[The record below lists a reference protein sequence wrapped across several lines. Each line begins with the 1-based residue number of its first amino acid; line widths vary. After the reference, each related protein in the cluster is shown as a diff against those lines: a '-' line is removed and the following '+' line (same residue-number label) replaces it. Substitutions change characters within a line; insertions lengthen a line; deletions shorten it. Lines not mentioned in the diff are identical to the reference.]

1 MKVGYMTNAW
11 GSVAGHPGGVTS
23 IKDLFYISTGD
34 DEQAIREI
42 SKAGFEFIEIFDGN
56 LMAYAA
62 NPSKFSDMLSKY
74 NVKLLAVY
82 TGADFI
88 YDEIRV
94 EEFFKMKQAM
104 QLAKQFG
111 AKHICIG
118 GGAIR
123 STGIVD
129 EDYIKLAKGLD
140 DAMDMSGDMG
150 LVASYHPHL
159 GTCVQSPDQLDKLMP
174 LTKINLCPDCG
185 HIAAGGGDPVEVVK
199 KYKDRIQYL
208 NLKDYKDGGFYPL
221 GMGNIDFKQIISILS
236 NNAVKVDYTV
246 EADGYA
252 GSPEEAAKVSYEY
265 LSEIL

>member
-129 EDYIKLAKGLD
+129 EDYIKLAKAWMMQWICQVIWALWQVTILI
-140 DAMDMSGDMG
+140 
-150 LVASYHPHL
+150 LVHASKAPISL
-159 GTCVQSPDQLDKLMP
+159 
-174 LTKINLCPDCG
+174 IN
-185 HIAAGGGDPVEVVK
+185 
-199 KYKDRIQYL
+199 
-208 NLKDYKDGGFYPL
+208 
-221 GMGNIDFKQIISILS
+221 
-236 NNAVKVDYTV
+236 
-246 EADGYA
+246 
-252 GSPEEAAKVSYEY
+252 
-265 LSEIL
+265 